1 MIIEDNK
8 GRTCRFN
15 GVFLIADFD
24 ITPETLAPF
33 ADEIQEKVGVLKPRL
48 ERGDFD
54 KIEVGIYKGE
64 VRAWGVT
71 GG

>member
-1 MIIEDNK
+1 MIIEENT
-8 GRTCRFN
+8 GRTCRLN
-15 GVFLIADFD
+15 GILVVADFD

-33 ADEIQEKVGVLKPRL
+33 EEEVTRKVSPLLQTKRY
-48 ERGDFD
+48 D
-54 KIEVGIYKGE
+54 KVEVGIYKGE